1 MKRAIWNNAVIAEA
15 PTEKIKIVEGNV
27 YFPPDAI
34 DKQFVRSSTHTTT
47 CGWKGGANY
56 YDLVVDGQ
64 ENKAAAWY
72 YPTPMEAAKDIA
84 GFVAFWKGVKID

>member
-64 ENKAAAWY
+64 ENSLVGGICGWFRN
-72 YPTPMEAAKDIA
+72 A
-84 GFVAFWKGVKID
+84 GMFF